1 MARPVRWVWTLSG
14 VFIIGLFCLVIL
26 NGCGTSRAAGIQAD
40 GRLAPCPSS
49 PNCVCSQDPDS
60 AHQIAAITYT
70 GERSDAHRRLLA
82 AIATIPRSEIVND
95 STVNQGTYLHATAT
109 TLIMRYTD
117 DLEFIIDDANKRIE
131 VRSLSRIGYSD
142 LGVNRR
148 RVEALRE
155 AFGKAQ

>member
-1 MARPVRWVWTLSG
+1 MTRNARWGWTLTG
-14 VFIIGLFCLVIL
+14 VFATGICCLLIL
-26 NGCGTSRAAGIQAD
+26 NGCATSRAAGIQSD

-60 AHQIAAITYT
+60 SHHIEAFSYT

-82 AIATIPRSEIVND
+82 AIATIPRCEIVSNITTD
-95 STVNQGTYLHATAT
+95 HVSYLHVTAT

-148 RVEALRE
+148 RVEALRA
-155 AFGKAQ
+155 AFANAK